1 MSKKRKLIAIQSTAV
16 VALSLISCELRLPD
30 LAPSV
35 VTGPQEFHLSWTP
48 PTTNSDGSPLADL
61 AAFRLY
67 QGVEPGSYVVVEDTL
82 PSVPHKTV
90 SLQPGRH
97 FFSVAAID
105 YSGNESEKS
114 EELEITVK

>member
-48 PTTNSDGSPLADL
+48 PTTNSDGSSLTDL

-67 QGVEPGSYVVVEDTL
+67 RGEESGRYLLEEILPG
-82 PSVPHKTV
+82 VPHKTV
-90 SLQPGRH
+90 TLLPGRH
-97 FFSVAAID
+97 FFSVTAID

-114 EELEITVK
+114 EELEIIVQ